1 MSNDATRWAWTA
13 PVNTSA
19 QRLVLLSLA
28 DRAGEQHTAWPSMER
43 LAADTVLNL
52 KTVKKVVNELIKI
65 GLILDTG
72 KRTGPTGRVRIL
84 QLIGVESRDQ
94 EQKNDD
100 FNSTDIGSI
109 DLDNESN
116 IGTITPPNK
125 PKNGTIK
132 QTQKWD
138 DSPPVIDPI
147 LDSNEPKNGTLN
159 EPNFGSLNLS
169 LNLSMNLS
177 EKHEW
182 IPNQKQLETKIKI
195 AGHEKNLEL
204 IFGLPSFEFELSSFN
219 SYFDGKG
226 LSESQKLHKFTAWII
241 DKFQRYQKANPDYV
255 NLLEPTQNSAA
266 MPALNITDSKPKS
279 LLENIT

>member
-52 KTVKKVVNELIKI
+52 KTVKKVVNELIEI

-84 QLIGVESRDQ
+84 QLIGVKSRDQ

-100 FNSTDIGSI
+100 SNST
-109 DLDNESN
+109 N
-116 IGTITPPNK
+116 IGTIKTPNK

-132 QTQKWD
+132 QDQKRD
-138 DSPPVIDPI
+138 DYPPVIDPI

-169 LNLSMNLS
+169 LTLSMNLS

-255 NLLEPTQNSAA
+255 NLLEPTQNSAV

>member
-52 KTVKKVVNELIKI
+52 KTVKKVVNELIEI

-84 QLIGVESRDQ
+84 QLIGVQSRDQ

-116 IGTITPPNK
+116 IGMIKTPNK

-132 QTQKWD
+132 QGQKRD
-138 DSPPVIDPI
+138 DYPPVIDPI